1 MQTPSLAL
9 RTSLYSALQG
19 IVYKTKT
26 IPVYEEKVNPSALA
40 SVPTVAIGTDQVK
53 CYIVLLNQT
62 ENDDSP
68 KCHKNDACSI
78 QIQINTVFP
87 LTKGGSKTAE
97 EIENLVYS
105 KLFPVTS
112 LMTGLVLPSP
122 FTLWKSVKQGSR
134 SIQYDSETNSIWTRQ
149 ITFQL
154 WISQSETYV
163 PPTINRAFDY
173 SLDTTFTS

>member
-9 RTSLYSALQG
+9 RTSLYASLQG
-19 IVYKTKT
+19 IVYNTKT
-26 IPVYEEKVNPSALA
+26 IPVYEEKVSTTP
-40 SVPTVAIGTDQVK
+40 PVAVVTIGGVQVQ
-53 CYIVLLNQT
+53 CYIILLNQT

-87 LTKGGSKTAE
+87 FTKGGSKTAE
-97 EIENLVYS
+97 GIENLVYA
-105 KLFPVTS
+105 KLFPTSS

-134 SIQYDSETNSIWTRQ
+134 SIQYDTETNSVWTRQ
-149 ITFQL
+149 ITFSL
-154 WISQSETYV
+154 WIAQS
-163 PPTINRAFDY
+163 
-173 SLDTTFTS
+173 